1 MVNIVTMTIS
11 NLLQQGMIGG
21 WLLTHGF
28 NAELFVGIV
37 VVGMF
42 SMIGLFI
49 YYDKKRWT

>member
-28 NAELFVGIV
+28 NAELFVAIV
-37 VVGMF
+37 IAGMF

-49 YYDKKRWT
+49 LIMIKRGR

>member
-1 MVNIVTMTIS
+1 MFS

-28 NAELFVGIV
+28 DVKLFVAIIV
-37 VVGMF
+37 AGMF

-49 YYDKKRWT
+49 LIMTKRDR